1 MDKDGWRRGGKDMRY
16 SRIRKK
22 NSKKRYATVA
32 LIFLLTL
39 TMIYLI
45 SAGSLGKVVSNL
57 ISLLL
62 SEEDDNRPEDLNEMP
77 ELIIPDKKQEPDRLE
92 KITDSLKANALNMY
106 AIQMGAF
113 TDEKN
118 AKVLASELK
127 DRGGAGYILKDDF
140 YRVLAVGFQ
149 SEDDARKVKNELDS
163 SGLEAHIYKLSTA
176 GADMRITATEEYVE
190 KISNAYSLWE
200 EEYLS
205 LEEIIIQL
213 DSDVLSPIA
222 AYDIIKTKKNRM
234 ADIKQEL
241 IEISGNQNNN
251 FILSELIS
259 LYEKSCASLDKILSN
274 EMSDKVAISS
284 EIKYTNIEMFIL
296 YRDYM
301 KQITN

>member
-1 MDKDGWRRGGKDMRY
+1 MRY

-106 AIQMGAF
+106 AIQIGAF

>member
-1 MDKDGWRRGGKDMRY
+1 MRY